1 MGDPNHLE
9 LLGQGV
15 RAWNAWRRHKE
26 PLVELN
32 LNGADLSGADLRRVN
47 LSRASLIEAHLIE
60 ANLGRAK
67 LTETVL
73 GWANLSH
80 AILRKAD
87 LSRAD
92 LSLANLREAD
102 LRGVDLSN
110 AKLMKADLFEA
121 KLGKANLKKAD
132 LRGANLT
139 KADLRGTN
147 LFEANLGGAN
157 FNEAKLGE
165 AELGFASLIKA
176 SLSGADLHGASLF
189 GANLIEASLT
199 GANLSGARL
208 DTATLVE
215 TDLTNADLTG
225 CHVYGI
231 SAWHLKLSKDTKQQN
246 LVITKTGEPEV
257 TTDDIEVAQFLYLLL
272 HNQKIRRII
281 DTITSKVVLI
291 LGRFTPERKPMLDAL
306 RDELRK
312 PERGYVPVVF
322 DFEKSRSQTTV
333 ETVTLLARMARFIIA
348 DLSDAKSVLQE
359 LQAIVPS
366 SPKLAVQ
373 PVIISAQD
381 EPGMFDSIEI
391 YRSVAKTYRYDDLA
405 QLTANL
411 DEWVIRPVE
420 AKVSELRG
428 P

>member
-1 MGDPNHLE
+1 MANDEHVA
-9 LLGQGV
+9 LLKKGV
-15 RAWNAWRRHKE
+15 KAWNAWRDENPNVRPDLSNADLSGADLAGANLREAFLFKANLGSAD
-26 PLVELN
+26 LVEANRRDHADLSGAVLSGADLREAFLRKAN
-32 LNGADLSGADLRRVN
+32 LTGADLSGADL
-47 LSRASLIEAHLIE
+47 S
-60 ANLGRAK
+60 G
-67 LTETVL
+67 
-73 GWANLSH
+73 
-80 AILRKAD
+80 
-87 LSRAD
+87 AD
-92 LSLANLREAD
+92 LSLAPLVSAD
-102 LRGVDLSN
+102 L
-110 AKLMKADLFEA
+110 
-121 KLGKANLKKAD
+121 
-132 LRGANLT
+132 
-139 KADLRGTN
+139 
-147 LFEANLGGAN
+147 
-157 FNEAKLGE
+157 
-165 AELGFASLIKA
+165 
-176 SLSGADLHGASLF
+176 
-189 GANLIEASLT
+189 
-199 GANLSGARL
+199 
-208 DTATLVE
+208 
-215 TDLTNADLTG
+215 TDADLTG
-225 CHVYGI
+225 CHIYGV
-231 SAWHLKLSKDTKQQN
+231 SAWGLKLDGTKQHN
-246 LVITKTGEPEV
+246 LIITKTGEPEV

-291 LGRFTPERKPMLDAL
+291 LGRFTPVRKPMLDAL

-333 ETVTLLARMARFIIA
+333 ETVTLLARMARFVIA

-359 LQAIVPS
+359 LQAIVPN

-411 DEWVIRPVE
+411 DKWVIRPAE